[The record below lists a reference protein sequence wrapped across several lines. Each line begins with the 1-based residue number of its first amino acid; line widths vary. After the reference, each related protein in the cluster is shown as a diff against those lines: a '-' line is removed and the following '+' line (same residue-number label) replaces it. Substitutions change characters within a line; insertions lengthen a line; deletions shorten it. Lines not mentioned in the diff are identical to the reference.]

1 LFGVEIFN
9 VPAALPFRLRYQK
22 TRRALTDGVGTQEVV
37 YKEKRE
43 VNRKEG
49 HPYSKAIFG

>member
-1 LFGVEIFN
+1 LPVCPPPFG
-9 VPAALPFRLRYQK
+9 RYQK

-37 YKEKRE
+37 FKEKRE

-49 HPYSKAIFG
+49 HPYSKATFG